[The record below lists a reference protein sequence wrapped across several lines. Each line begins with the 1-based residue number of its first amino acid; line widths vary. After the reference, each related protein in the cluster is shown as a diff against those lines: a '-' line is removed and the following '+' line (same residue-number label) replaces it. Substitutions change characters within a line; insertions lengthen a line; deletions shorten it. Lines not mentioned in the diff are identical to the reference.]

1 MNFLVNMV
9 GWQEGAVAGAVWT
22 EAEAGWGQGRRE
34 GTGGGRK
41 QELGQ
46 VQAEPHPLHLR
57 ASRCKWAE
65 RWARPS
71 GALCSLGLGAVI

>member
-1 MNFLVNMV
+1 MNFLENMV
-9 GWQEGAVAGAVWT
+9 GWQEGAVAGAMWT

-46 VQAEPHPLHLR
+46 VQA
-57 ASRCKWAE
+57 
-65 RWARPS
+65 
-71 GALCSLGLGAVI
+71 